1 MVRYLW
7 TEEEMILA
15 ADLADDRGWKGP
27 NSATPEVV
35 QLSELLNRA
44 KFYPLH
50 DRPVNFRS
58 PSSVSR
64 KVGNLIGSHPSAP
77 RNSLRTSAREV
88 PIVIRFI
95 DDRKYMKRRAADIR
109 DRIRGGL
116 L

>member
-15 ADLADDRGWKGP
+15 ADLADDRGWRGP

-35 QLSELLNRA
+35 ELSELLKRA
-44 KFYPLH
+44 KIYHLH
-50 DRPVNFRS
+50 GRPENFRS

-77 RNSLRTSAREV
+77 GKSLRTSAAEL
-88 PIVIRFI
+88 PIVNRFLEDRSQMKQQAAGIR
-95 DDRKYMKRRAADIR
+95 Y
-109 DRIRGGL
+109 RIRNGL